1 MLEKTDSATKNGK
14 SRDTGKIESKTQ
26 NEDQK
31 KKQKTKN
38 KNKTK
43 QKITTQKTKKMISP
57 TEVNILC
64 Q

>member
-14 SRDTGKIESKTQ
+14 SRDTGKIGSKTQ
-26 NEDQK
+26 NEDQ